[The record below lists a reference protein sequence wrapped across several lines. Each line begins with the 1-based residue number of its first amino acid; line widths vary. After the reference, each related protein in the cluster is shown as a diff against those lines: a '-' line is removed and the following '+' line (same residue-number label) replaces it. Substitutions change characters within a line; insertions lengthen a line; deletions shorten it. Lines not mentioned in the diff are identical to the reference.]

1 MQLLLL
7 RLLLLPS
14 LSFALICPVVENGE
28 VSAVVG
34 AILVRGSV
42 VAVAVAVAVVVGA
55 AVVVMVTVTMAI
67 RRIKGNGKQ

>member
-1 MQLLLL
+1 MLQLLLL

-42 VAVAVAVAVVVGA
+42 VAVAVAVVVGA